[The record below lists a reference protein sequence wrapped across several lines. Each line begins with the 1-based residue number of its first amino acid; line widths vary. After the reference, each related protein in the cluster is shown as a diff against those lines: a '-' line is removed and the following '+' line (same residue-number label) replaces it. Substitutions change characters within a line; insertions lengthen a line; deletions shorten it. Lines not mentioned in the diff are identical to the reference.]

1 MLSDVN
7 QTRPSYGNESS
18 QRLTLALFAAYA
30 LAVPI
35 ILGLISGINESGS
48 ARMVSKEAYMARY
61 IVRGLLSWW
70 ATILVTYALA
80 IALRPWNPR
89 FLFILIC
96 GPVITVI
103 LNGPLSL
110 IWQPLFQPY
119 LAEGYQ
125 FYPLWPWRFDDPA
138 YLKEGLLALL
148 TNEIVWV
155 SFNLIFWRAFNVP
168 LYGFPPPSAVRGH
181 SSAESAEPESSFS
194 VQPASPHSAF
204 LSRLPL
210 DIGTEIVALE
220 AQEHYTKVHTPLGS
234 ALVLYR
240 FGDAVKDMTGQGG
253 LQVHRSFWVRS
264 DAIQTVDRSGRA
276 YELTLKTGLKIP
288 VSRSYK
294 VKIDEL
300 GLV

>member
-1 MLSDVN
+1 MLADVN
-7 QTRPSYGNESS
+7 HARPTSGNAEAP
-18 QRLTLALFAAYA
+18 RLSLALFAAYA
-30 LAVPI
+30 LAVPL

-70 ATILVTYALA
+70 VTIIVTYGLA
-80 IALRPWNPR
+80 VVLRPWNPR
-89 FLFILIC
+89 FLFILVC
-96 GPVITVI
+96 GPAITVV

-110 IWQPLFQPY
+110 IWQPLFEPY
-119 LAEGYQ
+119 LAEGSQ
-125 FYPLWPWRFDDPA
+125 FYPLWPWRFDDPV

-155 SFNLIFWRAFNVP
+155 SFNLIFWRAFNVQ
-168 LYGFPPPSAVRGH
+168 LYGFAPPSSLKAQSGGEPAAPD
-181 SSAESAEPESSFS
+181 SAFPA
-194 VQPASPHSAF
+194 QPASPHSAF
-204 LSRLPL
+204 LSRLPQ

-234 ALVLYR
+234 AFVLYR
-240 FGDAVKDMTGQGG
+240 FGDAVKDMTGHGG
-253 LQVHRSFWVRS
+253 LQVHRSFWVQTE
-264 DAIQTVDRSGRA
+264 AIQSVDRSGRA
-276 YELTLKTGLKIP
+276 YELTLETGLKVP